1 MESLYRLNS
10 KNYILLMK
18 LYLSFLI
25 FFTTTLSLSA
35 QIDSQNKS
43 KAIPA
48 VESKKEIDITPK
60 IQPSQSNN
68 ATPNFGSFN
77 TPKISTGVELP
88 KKQFSLFGEKFG
100 NPGELYEKQVNKNLA
115 SVKLSPQEVE
125 QLNGSLTDQYF
136 GDFKSNANYVNISYR
151 DFGVVDGDLI
161 QVLVNDDIVQARVF
175 LSGGFRG
182 FKLDLQKGFNKI
194 DFLALNQGESGPNTA
209 EFRVVD
215 DLGKLVSA
223 NQWNLAT
230 GVKATII
237 VVKE

>member
-1 MESLYRLNS
+1 
-10 KNYILLMK
+10 MK

>member
-1 MESLYRLNS
+1 MESLNRINS

-48 VESKKEIDITPK
+48 VESKKEIDNTPK
-60 IQPSQSNN
+60 IEPSQPNN

-77 TPKISTGVELP
+77 TPKISTGIELP
-88 KKQFSLFGEKFG
+88 KKQFSLFSEEFG

-115 SVKLSPQEVE
+115 SVKLTPQEVE

-136 GDFKSNANYVNISYR
+136 GDFRSNAKAVNISYR

-161 QVLVNDDIVQARVF
+161 QVLVNDDVVQARVF

-215 DLGKLVSA
+215 DSGMLVSA